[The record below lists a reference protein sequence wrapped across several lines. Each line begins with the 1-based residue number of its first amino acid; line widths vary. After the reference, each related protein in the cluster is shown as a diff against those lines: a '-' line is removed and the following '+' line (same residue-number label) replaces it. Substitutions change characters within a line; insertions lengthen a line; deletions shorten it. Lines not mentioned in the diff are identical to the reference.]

1 MTRLVQVACIL
12 IIACAFSGCV
22 NQTVFA
28 PSSIALA
35 DINGDG
41 VLDILVATTS
51 DRGFT
56 SDTGFA
62 RVIVNTP
69 SQLGTFRTGVAYRAT
84 GQDPSSI
91 ALGDLTGSGSLDMV
105 VANTSG
111 SVSVFLHGATPGTFQ
126 NAVNFVTGG
135 LPTRVVIGDVNGDG
149 RPDLVVSDGSGGG
162 RVMILFADPAH
173 PGSFLPA
180 FNLSTGVYN
189 MSVAIAD
196 LNGDGRPDIVAVGAD
211 INGNNGSAYVFYQTT
226 TPGTFSAPSVFPAG
240 AQPQSVKVAD
250 LNADG
255 HPDLVVANYWIG
267 LDGLGSPG
275 VSVLL
280 QDALHLGQF
289 FAPVTYATGE
299 LSVDVAV
306 GDLNGDGKLDL
317 VVANIAPE
325 PTGSV
330 SVLLQ
335 DPLHPGAFLAAT
347 NYLGIVNPLSV
358 AIGDL
363 NGDGKPDIAVADST
377 TATVL
382 FQIPAAPG
390 TFAAAVQVGN

>member
-1 MTRLVQVACIL
+1 MTRLFHVTCIL
-12 IIACAFSGCV
+12 LIVSAFSGCV
-22 NQTVFA
+22 NQAIFI

-35 DINGDG
+35 DLNGDG
-41 VLDILVATTS
+41 ALDLLVATTS
-51 DRGFT
+51 DRGFA
-56 SDTGFA
+56 SNTGFV
-62 RVIVNTP
+62 RVIINTP
-69 SQLGTFRTGVAYRAT
+69 ALYPTT

-91 ALGDLTGSGSLDMV
+91 ALGDLTASGSLDMV
-105 VANTSG
+105 VANSSG
-111 SVSVFLHGATPGTFQ
+111 SISVFLHGSTPGSFQ
-126 NAVNFVTGG
+126 TPVNLVTGG
-135 LPTRVVIGDVNGDG
+135 IPAKVVIGDVNGDG
-149 RPDLVVSDGSGGG
+149 RPDLVVADASGSGN
-162 RVMILFADPAH
+162 VMILLANPAS
-173 PGSFLPA
+173 PGSFLTP

-189 MSVAIAD
+189 TSVAIAD
-196 LNGDGRPDIVAVGAD
+196 LNGDGKADIVAVGAD
-211 INGNNGSAYVFYQTT
+211 VSGNNGSAYVFYQS
-226 TPGTFSAPSVFPAG
+226 TPGTFSAPTVFPAG

-255 HPDLVVANYWIG
+255 LPDLVVANYWIG

-280 QDALHLGQF
+280 QDAAHPGHFLS
-289 FAPVTYATGE
+289 PVTYATGE

-306 GDLNGDGKLDL
+306 GDLNGDGKPDL

-335 DPLHPGAFLAAT
+335 DPSSPGVFLAAT
-347 NYLGIVNPLSV
+347 NYPGFDHPLSV

-382 FQIPAAPG
+382 FQNVGAPG
-390 TFAAAVQVGN
+390 TFAKAVQVGN